1 TKGHCEPHGASLAN
15 PALER
20 RRCHQPWAIALTA
33 IGVDARALDID
44 TLLDWPAV
52 ATKSE
57 TVIVAA
63 LAMRRAYLEQPEE
76 TGAIITAFMTS
87 H

>member
-1 TKGHCEPHGASLAN
+1 MGAIQTEPL
-15 PALER
+15 P

-52 ATKSE
+52 PTKSE